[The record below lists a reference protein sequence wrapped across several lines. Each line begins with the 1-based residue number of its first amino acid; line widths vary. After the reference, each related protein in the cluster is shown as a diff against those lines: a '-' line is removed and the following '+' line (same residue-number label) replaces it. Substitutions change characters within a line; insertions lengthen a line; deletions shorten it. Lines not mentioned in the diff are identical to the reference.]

1 MRRDDGQTF
10 GWERVVKAGLGVA
23 GLGVAG
29 LGVVLHATP
38 SAAQTSGA
46 NSTSTAATLPPVTVE
61 APNQV
66 RSRTQSAQRASQS
79 PRGRVATQRN
89 SGPAPA
95 RNAGVR
101 ETGAGRGN
109 ASSESSYVASG
120 STAGTKTNT
129 PLLETPQSISVVT
142 RKELNDR
149 AVQTLTEAV
158 GYQPGV
164 RIDAS
169 GYDPRFDAI
178 SIRGFDITYNGIY
191 LDGLRLVGAGLSV
204 FKTEPY
210 GVDSITLVRGPSSA
224 LYGLGSPGGLIDL
237 QSKLPTSQPF
247 HEVQTVFGDRDRIQG
262 NFDLSGPVDADGQFS
277 YRLTGVMRDANVFVP
292 GGKDNRTYIA
302 PAFTWKPDQSTTLT
316 ILGSYQKSKTP
327 GSMFTYST
335 GTGTATDVFTGSP
348 SYNSLD
354 QEQGRVGYLFE
365 HAFNND
371 ITVRQKFRYV
381 DVDAVTRYVGFLGA
395 PVGNVVS
402 RYTGLVHDTLQSAI
416 MDNQVEAKL
425 STGPVQHT
433 LLVGTDYT
441 ASKFTDRQGFGFG
454 VSDLNVASPVYAPE
468 AIPDP
473 AISSSTQQ
481 RQTQSGV
488 YIQDQAKLDHWI
500 LTMSGRSDWVRT
512 TGEDLFALTRQTQS
526 DQAYSGRAG
535 LTYVFDSG
543 VAPYVA
549 YSTSFFP
556 NLGVDPT
563 GAFFKPTTGK
573 QTEVGVKYQ
582 PPGTRS
588 FITAAVF
595 DLTQSGGLVTTG
607 TGVTVQ
613 RGEIQSRGFELQG
626 LASLGGGFDITSS
639 YTYLDMVTKQAA
651 DSTTIGKF
659 PSGNPPHTAT
669 LWGNYALPLAGPLA
683 GLSVGAGVRYM
694 SWSYGDDANTF
705 KNSSVT
711 LVDAALKYDFSQAA
725 KELKG
730 LTFQVNAKN
739 LFNLHYTTCQVGY
752 CYRGAP
758 LTVIATLG
766 YRW

>member
-1 MRRDDGQTF
+1 MR
-10 GWERVVKAGLGVA
+10 AGLGAA
-23 GLGVAG
+23 GVGM
-29 LGVVLHATP
+29 VLYATP
-38 SAAQTSGA
+38 SVAQSPGTG
-46 NSTSTAATLPPVTVE
+46 STPATLPPVNVD
-61 APNQV
+61 APSQA
-66 RSRTQSAQRASQS
+66 RPRASAQRASTS
-79 PRGRVATQRN
+79 SRGRVAAQRN
-89 SGPAPA
+89 ATPASD
-95 RNAGVR
+95 RNAAAR
-101 ETGAGRGN
+101 DSGASSGN
-109 ASSESSYVASG
+109 ASSETSYVAS
-120 STAGTKTNT
+120 SSAAGTKTST

-142 RKELNDR
+142 RKALNDR

-158 GYQPGV
+158 GYEPGV
-164 RIDAS
+164 RIDAA
-169 GYDPRFDAI
+169 GYDPRFDSI
-178 SIRGFDITYNGIY
+178 SMRGFDITYNGIY
-191 LDGLRLVGAGLSV
+191 LDGLRLVGAGLGV

-210 GVDSITLVRGPSSA
+210 GVDSITVVRGPNSA

-237 QSKLPTSQPF
+237 SSKLPTSQPF

-262 NFDLSGPVDADGQFS
+262 NFDLSGPVDPNGQFS
-277 YRLTGVMRDANVFVP
+277 YRLTGVVRDADVFVP
-292 GGKDNRTYIA
+292 GGKDNRVYVA
-302 PAFTWKPDQSTTLT
+302 PAVTWKPDQATTLT
-316 ILGSYQKSKTP
+316 LLGAYQKSKTP
-327 GSMFTYST
+327 GSMFTYSS
-335 GTGTATDVFTGSP
+335 GTGTTTDIFTGSP

-365 HAFNND
+365 HALNND
-371 ITVRQKFRYV
+371 VTVRQKFRYV
-381 DVDAVTRYVGFLGA
+381 DLDAVTRYVGFLGA
-395 PVGNVVS
+395 PVNDVVS
-402 RYTGLVHDTLQSAI
+402 RYTGYVHDTLQSAI
-416 MDNQVEAKL
+416 MDNQVEAQL
-425 STGPVQHT
+425 STGPVKHT

-441 ASKFTDRQGFGFG
+441 ASKFSDKQGFGFG
-454 VSDLNVASPVYAPE
+454 VSDLNLAAPVYAQE
-468 AIPDP
+468 SIPDP
-473 AISSSTQQ
+473 AISSSTTQ

-488 YIQDQAKLDHWI
+488 YIQDQARLDHWI
-500 LTMSGRSDWVRT
+500 LTLSGRSDWVRT
-512 TGEDLFALTRQTQS
+512 TGEDLIAVTRQTQS

-535 LTYVFDSG
+535 LSYVFDSG

-556 NLGVDPT
+556 NLGVDPS

-582 PPGTRS
+582 LPGSRS

-595 DLTQSGGLVTTG
+595 DLTQDGGLVTTG

-651 DSTTIGKF
+651 DSSTIGKA

-669 LWGNYALPLAGPLA
+669 LWGNYALPLAGPFA
-683 GLSVGAGVRYM
+683 GLSLGGGVRYM

-711 LVDAALKYDFSQAA
+711 LVDAALKYDLGRAA

-730 LTFQVNAKN
+730 FQFQVNAKN

>member
-1 MRRDDGQTF
+1 MKRNDGQTL
-10 GWERVVKAGLGVA
+10 GWEWMVRTGLGAAGLGM
-23 GLGVAG
+23 L
-29 LGVVLHATP
+29 LHAAP
-38 SAAQTSGA
+38 SAAQVSTA
-46 NSTSTAATLPPVTVE
+46 NSGQTAATLPPVTVE
-61 APNQV
+61 APSQP
-66 RSRTQSAQRASQS
+66 RPRAQSSQRTSQS
-79 PRGRVATQRN
+79 QRGRVAAQRN
-89 SGPAPA
+89 AGSGPA
-95 RNAGVR
+95 RNPDPR
-101 ETGAGRGN
+101 EGDAGRGN
-109 ASSESSYVASG
+109 ASSEHSYVANS
-120 STAGTKTNT
+120 SSAGTKTNT

-158 GYQPGV
+158 GYEPGV
-164 RIDAS
+164 RIDAA

-191 LDGLRLVGAGLSV
+191 LDGLRLVGAGLGV

-210 GVDSITLVRGPSSA
+210 GVDSITVVRGPSSA

-247 HEVQTVFGDRDRIQG
+247 HEVQTLFGDRDRVQG
-262 NFDLSGPVDADGQFS
+262 NFDLSGPVDPGGQFS
-277 YRLTGVMRDANVFVP
+277 YRLTGVVRDADVFVP
-292 GGKDNRTYIA
+292 GGKDNRVYVA
-302 PAFTWKPDQSTTLT
+302 PAVTWKPDQSTTLT
-316 ILGSYQKSKTP
+316 VLGAYQKSKTP

-335 GTGTATDVFTGSP
+335 GTGTTTDIFTGSP

-365 HAFNND
+365 HAFNNAV
-371 ITVRQKFRYV
+371 TVRQKFRYV

-395 PVGNVVS
+395 PVGDVVS
-402 RYTGLVHDTLQSAI
+402 RYTGYVHDTLQSAI
-416 MDNQVEAKL
+416 IDNQVEAKL

-441 ASKFTDRQGFGFG
+441 ASTFNDKQGFGFG
-454 VSDLNVASPVYAPE
+454 VSSLNLAAPVYAPE
-468 AIPDP
+468 SIPDP
-473 AISSSTQQ
+473 AISSSTAQ

-488 YIQDQAKLDHWI
+488 YVQDQAKLDHWI
-500 LTMSGRSDWVRT
+500 LTLSGRSDWVRT
-512 TGEDLFALTRQTQS
+512 TGEDLFALTHQTQS

-556 NLGVDPT
+556 NLGVDPS

-573 QTEVGVKYQ
+573 QTEIGVKYQ
-582 PPGTRS
+582 PQGTRS

-595 DLTQSGGLVTTG
+595 DLTQDGGLVTTG

-626 LASLGGGFDITSS
+626 LASLGNGFDITSS
-639 YTYLDMVTKQAA
+639 YTYLDMVTKQAG
-651 DSTTIGKF
+651 DSSLVGKF
-659 PSGNPPHTAT
+659 PSGNPPHTVT
-669 LWGNYALPLAGPLA
+669 LWGNYALPLAGPFA
-683 GLSVGAGVRYM
+683 GLSVGTGVRYM

-711 LVDAALKYDFSQAA
+711 LVDAALKYDFGQAA

-730 LTFQVNAKN
+730 LQFQVNAKN

>member
-1 MRRDDGQTF
+1 MRRGDGQTF
-10 GWERVVKAGLGVA
+10 GWERLMKAGLGA
-23 GLGVAG
+23 AG
-29 LGVVLHATP
+29 LGVVLQVTP
-38 SAAQTSGA
+38 TLAQVSGT
-46 NSTSTAATLPPVTVE
+46 NSGSTAASLPPVTVE

-66 RSRTQSAQRASQS
+66 RPRAVSAQRNSPSQ
-79 PRGRVATQRN
+79 RGRVAAQRN
-89 SGPAPA
+89 AASRQAASQDA
-95 RNAGVR
+95 REAG
-101 ETGAGRGN
+101 GGR
-109 ASSESSYVASG
+109 ATISSENSYVAS
-120 STAGTKTNT
+120 SSSAGTKTNT

-149 AVQTLTEAV
+149 AVQTLTQAV
-158 GYQPGV
+158 GYEPGV

-191 LDGLRLVGAGLSV
+191 LDGLRLVGAGLGV

-210 GVDSITLVRGPSSA
+210 GVDSITVVRGPSSA

-247 HEVQTVFGDRDRIQG
+247 HEVQTLFGDRERVQG
-262 NFDLSGPVDADGQFS
+262 NFDFSGPIDPNGQFS
-277 YRLTGVMRDANVFVP
+277 YRLTGMVRDADVFVP
-292 GGKDNRTYIA
+292 GGKDNRTYVA
-302 PAFTWKPDQSTTLT
+302 PAVTWRPDQSTTLT
-316 ILGSYQKSKTP
+316 LLGAYQKSKTP
-327 GSMFTYST
+327 GSMFTYSSGI
-335 GTGTATDVFTGSP
+335 GTTTDIFTGSP

-354 QEQGRVGYLFE
+354 QEQGRIGYLFE
-365 HAFNND
+365 HAFDNAV
-371 ITVRQKFRYV
+371 TVRQKFRYV
-381 DVDAVTRYVGFLGA
+381 DLDAVTRYVGFLGA

-402 RYTGLVHDTLQSAI
+402 RYTGYVHDTLQSAI

-441 ASKFTDRQGFGFG
+441 SSKFTDKQGFGFG
-454 VSDLNVASPVYAPE
+454 VSDLNLAAPVYAPE
-468 AIPDP
+468 SIPDP
-473 AISSSTQQ
+473 AISSSTAQ

-488 YIQDQAKLDHWI
+488 YIQDQTKLDHWI
-500 LTMSGRSDWVRT
+500 LTLSGRSDWVRT
-512 TGEDLFALTRQTQS
+512 TGEDRFALTRQTQS

-543 VAPYVA
+543 VAPYIA

-556 NLGVDPT
+556 NLGVDPS

-573 QTEVGVKYQ
+573 QTEIGVKYQ

-588 FITAAVF
+588 LITAAVF
-595 DLTQSGGLVTTG
+595 DLTQDGGLVTTG

-626 LASLGGGFDITSS
+626 LASLGNGFDITSS
-639 YTYLDMVTKQAA
+639 YSYLDMVTKQAG
-651 DSTTIGKF
+651 DSALVGKF
-659 PSGNPPHTAT
+659 PSGNPPHTVT
-669 LWGNYALPLAGPLA
+669 LWGNYALPLAGPFA
-683 GLSVGAGVRYM
+683 GLSVGAGARYM

-739 LFNLHYTTCQVGY
+739 LFNVHYTTCQVGY

>member
-10 GWERVVKAGLGVA
+10 SWERVVKAGLGM
-23 GLGVAG
+23 AG

-38 SAAQTSGA
+38 TLAQVSGT
-46 NSTSTAATLPPVTVE
+46 NSGSTAATLPPVTVE
-61 APNQV
+61 APNQA
-66 RSRTQSAQRASQS
+66 RPRAQSAQRNSASQ
-79 PRGRVATQRN
+79 RGRVAAQRN
-89 SGPAPA
+89 AASGQA
-95 RNAGVR
+95 RNPEAREAGIG
-101 ETGAGRGN
+101 EGKL
-109 ASSESSYVASG
+109 ASENSYVANS
-120 STAGTKTNT
+120 SSAGTKTNT

-158 GYQPGV
+158 GYEPGV
-164 RIDAS
+164 RIDAA

-191 LDGLRLVGAGLSV
+191 LDGLRLAGAGLGV

-210 GVDSITLVRGPSSA
+210 GVDSITVVRGPSSA

-237 QSKLPTSQPF
+237 QSKLPTSRPF
-247 HEVQTVFGDRDRIQG
+247 HEVQTLFGDRDRVQG
-262 NFDLSGPVDADGQFS
+262 NFDLSGPVDANGQFS
-277 YRLTGVMRDANVFVP
+277 YRLTGVVRDADVFVP
-292 GGKDNRTYIA
+292 GGKDNRVYVA
-302 PAFTWKPDQSTTLT
+302 PAVTWRPDQSTTFTL
-316 ILGSYQKSKTP
+316 LGAYQKSKTP
-327 GSMFTYST
+327 GSMFTYSSGI
-335 GTGTATDVFTGSP
+335 GTTTDIFTGSP

-365 HAFNND
+365 HAFNNAV
-371 ITVRQKFRYV
+371 TVRQKFRYV
-381 DVDAVTRYVGFLGA
+381 DLDAVTRYVGILGVSA
-395 PVGNVVS
+395 GNIAS
-402 RYTGLVHDTLQSAI
+402 RYTGYVHDTLQSAI

-425 STGPVQHT
+425 ATGPVQHT

-441 ASKFTDRQGFGFG
+441 SSKFSDKQGFGFG
-454 VSDLNVASPVYAPE
+454 VSDLNLAAPVYVPE
-468 AIPDP
+468 SIPDP

-488 YIQDQAKLDHWI
+488 YIQDQARLDHWI
-500 LTMSGRSDWVRT
+500 LTLSGRSDWVST
-512 TGEDLFALTRQTQS
+512 TGENLFALTRQQQS

-556 NLGVDPT
+556 NLGVDPS

-573 QTEVGVKYQ
+573 QTEVGIKYQ
-582 PPGTRS
+582 PQGTRS

-595 DLTQSGGLVTTG
+595 DLTQDGGLVTTG

-639 YTYLDMVTKQAA
+639 YTYLDMVTKQAG
-651 DSTTIGKF
+651 DSSLVGKF

-669 LWGNYALPLAGPLA
+669 LWGNYTLPFAGPFA
-683 GLSVGAGVRYM
+683 GLSIGGGVRYM
-694 SWSYGDDANTF
+694 SWSYGDDLNTF
-705 KNSSVT
+705 RNSSVT
-711 LVDAALKYDFSQAA
+711 LVDAALKYDFGQAA

-730 LTFQVNAKN
+730 LQFQVNAKN

>member
-1 MRRDDGQTF
+1 MR
-10 GWERVVKAGLGVA
+10 AGLGAA
-23 GLGVAG
+23 GVGM
-29 LGVVLHATP
+29 VLYATP
-38 SAAQTSGA
+38 SVAQSPGTG
-46 NSTSTAATLPPVTVE
+46 STPATLPPVNVD
-61 APNQV
+61 APSQA
-66 RSRTQSAQRASQS
+66 RPRASAVQRASTS
-79 PRGRVATQRN
+79 SRGRVAAQRTAT
-89 SGPAPA
+89 PASD
-95 RNAGVR
+95 RNAAAR
-101 ETGAGRGN
+101 DSGAGSGN
-109 ASSESSYVASG
+109 ASGETSYVAS
-120 STAGTKTNT
+120 SSAAGTKTST

-142 RKELNDR
+142 RKALNDR

-158 GYQPGV
+158 GYEPGV
-164 RIDAS
+164 RIDAA
-169 GYDPRFDAI
+169 GYDPRFDSI
-178 SIRGFDITYNGIY
+178 SMRGFDITYNGIY
-191 LDGLRLVGAGLSV
+191 LDGLRLVGAGLGV

-210 GVDSITLVRGPSSA
+210 GVDSITVVRGPNSA

-237 QSKLPTSQPF
+237 SSKLPTSQPF

-262 NFDLSGPVDADGQFS
+262 NFDLSGPVDPNGQFS
-277 YRLTGVMRDANVFVP
+277 YRLTGVVRDADVFVP
-292 GGKDNRTYIA
+292 GGKDNRVYVA
-302 PAFTWKPDQSTTLT
+302 PAVTWKPDQATTLT
-316 ILGSYQKSKTP
+316 LLGAYQKSKTP
-327 GSMFTYST
+327 GSMFTYSS
-335 GTGTATDVFTGSP
+335 GTGTTTDIFTGSP

-365 HAFNND
+365 HALNND
-371 ITVRQKFRYV
+371 VTVRQKFRYV
-381 DVDAVTRYVGFLGA
+381 DLDAVTRYVGFLGA
-395 PVGNVVS
+395 PVNDVVS
-402 RYTGLVHDTLQSAI
+402 RYTGYVHDTLQSAI
-416 MDNQVEAKL
+416 MDNQIEARL
-425 STGPVQHT
+425 STGPVKHT

-441 ASKFTDRQGFGFG
+441 ASKFSDKQGFGFG
-454 VSDLNVASPVYAPE
+454 VSDLNLAAPVYAQE
-468 AIPDP
+468 SIPDP
-473 AISSSTQQ
+473 AISSSTTQ

-488 YIQDQAKLDHWI
+488 YIQDQARLDHWI
-500 LTMSGRSDWVRT
+500 LTLSGRSDWVRT
-512 TGEDLFALTRQTQS
+512 TGEDLIAVTRQTQS

-535 LTYVFDSG
+535 LSYVFDSG

-556 NLGVDPT
+556 NLGVDPS

-582 PPGTRS
+582 LPGSRS

-595 DLTQSGGLVTTG
+595 DLTQDGGLVTTG

-651 DSTTIGKF
+651 DSSTIGKA

-669 LWGNYALPLAGPLA
+669 LWGNYALPLAGPFA
-683 GLSVGAGVRYM
+683 GLSIGGGVRYM

-711 LVDAALKYDFSQAA
+711 LVDAALKYDLGRAA

-730 LTFQVNAKN
+730 FQFQVNAKN

>member
-1 MRRDDGQTF
+1 MRRDDGQTL
-10 GWERVVKAGLGVA
+10 GWERMMRAGFGI
-23 GLGVAG
+23 AG
-29 LGVVLHATP
+29 LGVVLHAAP
-38 SAAQTSGA
+38 SAAQVSGT
-46 NSTSTAATLPPVTVE
+46 NSGSTAGTLPPVTVE
-61 APNQV
+61 APNQT
-66 RSRTQSAQRASQS
+66 RPRAQSSQRASQPS
-79 PRGRVATQRN
+79 RGRVATQRN
-89 SGPAPA
+89 AGAAQGRNSGASEPD
-95 RNAGVR
+95 
-101 ETGAGRGN
+101 AGRARG
-109 ASSESSYVASG
+109 SSENSYVASG
-120 STAGTKTNT
+120 SSAGTKTNT

-178 SIRGFDITYNGIY
+178 SIRGFDITYNGVY
-191 LDGLRLVGAGLSV
+191 LDGLRLVGAGLGV

-210 GVDSITLVRGPSSA
+210 GADNITVVRGPSSA

-247 HEVQTVFGDRDRIQG
+247 HEVQTQFGDRDRIQG
-262 NFDLSGPVDADGQFS
+262 NFDFSGPVDANGQFS
-277 YRLTGVMRDANVFVP
+277 YRLTGLVRDADVFVP

-302 PAFTWKPDQSTTLT
+302 PAVTWKPDQSTTLT

-381 DVDAVTRYVGFLGA
+381 DVDAVTRYVGFLGV

-441 ASKFTDRQGFGFG
+441 ASKFNDRQGFGFG

-488 YIQDQAKLDHWI
+488 YIQDQARLDRWI
-500 LTMSGRSDWVRT
+500 LTLSGRSDWVRT
-512 TGEDLFALTRQTQS
+512 TGEDLFALTRQQQS

-563 GAFFKPTTGK
+563 GAFFKPTTGE
-573 QTEVGVKYQ
+573 QTEVGIKYQ
-582 PPGTRS
+582 PQGTRS

-669 LWGNYALPLAGPLA
+669 LWGNYALPLAGPFA
-683 GLSVGAGVRYM
+683 GLSIGTGVRYM

-711 LVDAALKYDFSQAA
+711 LVDAALKYDFGQAA
-725 KELKG
+725 RDLKG

>member
-23 GLGVAG
+23 GLGV
-29 LGVVLHATP
+29 VLHATP
-38 SAAQTSGA
+38 SLAQVSGT
-46 NSTSTAATLPPVTVE
+46 NSGSTAGTLPPVTVE
-61 APNQV
+61 APKQA
-66 RSRTQSAQRASQS
+66 RPRAQSAQRNSQS
-79 PRGRVATQRN
+79 QRGRVAAQRN
-89 SGPAPA
+89 SEGA
-95 RNAGVR
+95 RTGNPDAR
-101 ETGAGRGN
+101 EVGAGRGILP
-109 ASSESSYVASG
+109 SENSYVANS
-120 STAGTKTNT
+120 SSAGTKTNT

-158 GYQPGV
+158 GYEPGV

-210 GVDSITLVRGPSSA
+210 GVDSITVVRGPSSA

-247 HEVQTVFGDRDRIQG
+247 QEVQTVFGDRDRIQG
-262 NFDLSGPVDADGQFS
+262 NFDLSGPVDANGQFS

-302 PAFTWKPDQSTTLT
+302 PAVTWKPDQSTTLT

-335 GTGTATDVFTGSP
+335 GTGTTTDIYTGSP

-365 HAFNND
+365 HAFNNAV
-371 ITVRQKFRYV
+371 TVRQKFRYV

-441 ASKFTDRQGFGFG
+441 ASKFNDRQGFGFG
-454 VSDLNVASPVYAPE
+454 VSDLNLAAPVYAPE
-468 AIPDP
+468 SIPDP
-473 AISSSTQQ
+473 AISSSTAQ
-481 RQTQSGV
+481 RQTQSGI
-488 YIQDQAKLDHWI
+488 YAQDQARLDHWI
-500 LTMSGRSDWVRT
+500 LTLSGRSDWVRT
-512 TGEDLFALTRQTQS
+512 TGEDLFALTRQQQS

-556 NLGVDPT
+556 NLGVDPSGT
-563 GAFFKPTTGK
+563 FFKPTTGK

-582 PPGTRS
+582 PLGTRS

-595 DLTQSGGLVTTG
+595 DLTQDGGLVTTG

-626 LASLGGGFDITSS
+626 LASLGGGFDITAS

-669 LWGNYALPLAGPLA
+669 LWGNYALPLAGPFA
-683 GLSVGAGVRYM
+683 GLSVGTGVRYM
-694 SWSYGDDANTF
+694 SSNYGDDANTF

>member
-1 MRRDDGQTF
+1 M
-10 GWERVVKAGLGVA
+10 KAGLGVA
-23 GLGVAG
+23 GLGA
-29 LGVVLHATP
+29 VLQSTP
-38 SAAQTSGA
+38 TLAQVSGT
-46 NSTSTAATLPPVTVE
+46 NSGSTAATLPPVTVE
-61 APNQV
+61 APSQV
-66 RSRTQSAQRASQS
+66 RPRAPSTQRNSPSQ
-79 PRGRVATQRN
+79 RGRVAAQRDAA
-89 SGPAPA
+89 SRQAGSRDA
-95 RNAGVR
+95 REAGGSR
-101 ETGAGRGN
+101 ATT
-109 ASSESSYVASG
+109 SSENSYVANS
-120 STAGTKTNT
+120 SSAGTKTNT

-142 RKELNDR
+142 RKELSDR

-158 GYQPGV
+158 GYEPGV

-191 LDGLRLVGAGLSV
+191 LDGLRLVGAGLGV

-210 GVDSITLVRGPSSA
+210 GVDSITVVRGPSSA

-247 HEVQTVFGDRDRIQG
+247 HEVQTLFGDRDRVQG
-262 NFDLSGPVDADGQFS
+262 NFDVSGPIDPNGQFS
-277 YRLTGVMRDANVFVP
+277 YRLTGVVRDADVFVP
-292 GGKDNRTYIA
+292 GGKDNRTYVA
-302 PAFTWKPDQSTTLT
+302 PAVTWRPDQSTTLT
-316 ILGSYQKSKTP
+316 LLGAYQRSKTP
-327 GSMFTYST
+327 GSMFTYSA
-335 GTGTATDVFTGSP
+335 GTGTTTDIFTGSP

-365 HAFNND
+365 HAFNNAV
-371 ITVRQKFRYV
+371 TVRQKFRYV
-381 DVDAVTRYVGFLGA
+381 DLDAVTRYVGFLGV

-402 RYTGLVHDTLQSAI
+402 RYTGYVHDTLQSAI
-416 MDNQVEAKL
+416 MDNQVEARL

-441 ASKFTDRQGFGFG
+441 SSRFTDKQGFGFG
-454 VSDLNVASPVYAPE
+454 VSDLNLAAPVYAPE
-468 AIPDP
+468 SIPDP
-473 AISSSTQQ
+473 AISSSTAQ
-481 RQTQSGV
+481 RQTQSGI

-500 LTMSGRSDWVRT
+500 LTLSGRSDWVRT
-512 TGEDLFALTRQTQS
+512 TNEDLLALTRQAQS

-556 NLGVDPT
+556 NLGVDPS

-573 QTEVGVKYQ
+573 QTEIGVKYQ
-582 PPGTRS
+582 PLGTRS
-588 FITAAVF
+588 FITAALF
-595 DLTQSGGLVTTG
+595 DLTQDGGLVTTG
-607 TGVTVQ
+607 AGVTIQ

-626 LASLGGGFDITSS
+626 LASLGNGFDITSS
-639 YTYLDMVTKQAA
+639 YTYLDMVTKQAG
-651 DSTTIGKF
+651 DSALVGKF
-659 PSGNPPHTAT
+659 PSGNPPHTVT
-669 LWGNYALPLAGPLA
+669 LWGNYALPLAGPFA
-683 GLSVGAGVRYM
+683 GLSVGAGARYM
-694 SWSYGDDANTF
+694 SWSYGDDLNTF
-705 KNSSVT
+705 RNSSVT
-711 LVDAALKYDFSQAA
+711 LVDAALKYDFGQAA

-730 LTFQVNAKN
+730 LQFQVNAKN
-739 LFNLHYTTCQVGY
+739 LFNVHYTTCQVGY

>member
-1 MRRDDGQTF
+1 MTRNDGRTL
-10 GWERVVKAGLGVA
+10 GWERMARTGLGAAGLGI
-23 GLGVAG
+23 
-29 LGVVLHATP
+29 VLHAAP
-38 SAAQTSGA
+38 SVAQTSGT

-61 APNQV
+61 APIQA
-66 RSRTQSAQRASQS
+66 RPRTQPAQRASQS
-79 PRGRVATQRN
+79 SRGRVATQRN
-89 SGPAPA
+89 ARPAPA
-95 RNAGVR
+95 GNPGVR
-101 ETGAGRGN
+101 EAGAGRAN
-109 ASSESSYVASG
+109 ASSESSYVADS
-120 STAGTKTNT
+120 SSAGTKTNT

-149 AVQTLTEAV
+149 AVQSLTEAV
-158 GYQPGV
+158 GYEPGV

-169 GYDPRFDAI
+169 GFDPRFDAI
-178 SIRGFDITYNGIY
+178 AIRGFDITYNGVY

-204 FKTEPY
+204 FKAEPY
-210 GVDSITLVRGPSSA
+210 GVDSITVVRGPSSA

-237 QSKLPTSQPF
+237 SSKLPTSQPF

-262 NFDLSGPVDADGQFS
+262 NFDLSGPVDANGQFS
-277 YRLTGVMRDANVFVP
+277 YRLTGVVRDADVFVP

-302 PAFTWKPDQSTTLT
+302 PAVTWKPDQSTTFT

-335 GTGTATDVFTGSP
+335 GTGTTTDIFTGSP

-371 ITVRQKFRYV
+371 VTVRQKFRYV

-402 RYTGLVHDTLQSAI
+402 RYTGYVHDTLQSAI
-416 MDNQVEAKL
+416 MDNQVEARL

-433 LLVGTDYT
+433 LLIGTDYT
-441 ASKFTDRQGFGFG
+441 SSKFNDKQGFGFG
-454 VSDLNVASPVYAPE
+454 VSDLNLAAPVYAPE
-468 AIPDP
+468 SIPDP
-473 AISSSTQQ
+473 AISSSTAQ

-488 YIQDQAKLDHWI
+488 YVQDQARLDHWI
-500 LTMSGRSDWVRT
+500 LTLSGRSDWVRT

-556 NLGVDPT
+556 NLGVDPS

-582 PPGTRS
+582 PQGTRS

-595 DLTQSGGLVTTG
+595 DLTQDGGLVTTG

-613 RGEIQSRGFELQG
+613 RGEIQSRGFELQA

-651 DSTTIGKF
+651 DDSLIGKF

-669 LWGNYALPLAGPLA
+669 LWANYALPLAGPFA
-683 GLSVGAGVRYM
+683 GLSFGGGARYM

-711 LVDAALKYDFSQAA
+711 LIDAALKYDFGQAA
-725 KELKG
+725 KELRG
-730 LTFQVNAKN
+730 LQFQVNAKN

>member
-1 MRRDDGQTF
+1 MTRNDGQTP
-10 GWERVVKAGLGVA
+10 GWERMVRTGLGAAGLG
-23 GLGVAG
+23 L
-29 LGVVLHATP
+29 VLHATP
-38 SAAQTSGA
+38 SAAQTSGT

-61 APNQV
+61 APNQA
-66 RSRTQSAQRASQS
+66 RPRAQSAQRASQS
-79 PRGRVATQRN
+79 QRGRVASRRSSEGAQ
-89 SGPAPA
+89 
-95 RNAGVR
+95 AGNTR
-101 ETGAGRGN
+101 EAGDSSGN
-109 ASSESSYVASG
+109 ASSERSYVASG
-120 STAGTKTNT
+120 SSAGTKTNT

-178 SIRGFDITYNGIY
+178 SIRGFDITYNGVY

-210 GVDSITLVRGPSSA
+210 GADSITVVRGPSSA

-247 HEVQTVFGDRDRIQG
+247 HEVQTLFGDRERAQG
-262 NFDLSGPVDADGQFS
+262 NFDFSGPIDPNGQFS
-277 YRLTGVMRDANVFVP
+277 YRLTGVVRDADVFVP
-292 GGKDNRTYIA
+292 GGKDNRTYVA
-302 PAFTWKPDQSTTLT
+302 PAVTWKPDQSTTLT
-316 ILGSYQKSKTP
+316 ILGAYQKSKTP
-327 GSMFTYST
+327 GSMFTYSS
-335 GTGTATDVFTGSP
+335 GTGTATDIFTGSP

-365 HAFNND
+365 HAFNNAV
-371 ITVRQKFRYV
+371 TVRQKFRYV

-395 PVGNVVS
+395 PVNNVVS
-402 RYTGLVHDTLQSAI
+402 RYTGYVHDTLQSAI

-441 ASKFTDRQGFGFG
+441 ASKFNDKQGFGFG
-454 VSDLNVASPVYAPE
+454 VSDLNLAAPAYVPE
-468 AIPDP
+468 SIPDP
-473 AISSSTQQ
+473 AISTSTRQ

-488 YIQDQAKLDHWI
+488 YIQDQARLDHWI
-500 LTMSGRSDWVRT
+500 LTLSGRSDWVST
-512 TGEDLFALTRQTQS
+512 TGEDLFAVTRQTQS

-556 NLGVDPT
+556 NLGVDPS
-563 GAFFKPTTGK
+563 GAFFKPTTGE
-573 QTEVGVKYQ
+573 QTEIGIKYQ

-588 FITAAVF
+588 FVTAALF
-595 DLTQSGGLVTTG
+595 DLTQTGGLVTTG
-607 TGVTVQ
+607 TGITVQ

-626 LASLGGGFDITSS
+626 LASLGGGFDVTAS
-639 YTYLDMVTKQAA
+639 YTYLDMVTKQAG
-651 DSTTIGKF
+651 DSALIGKF

-669 LWGNYALPLAGPLA
+669 LWANYAMPLAGPFA
-683 GLSVGAGVRYM
+683 GLSLGAGARYM
-694 SWSYGDDANTF
+694 SSNYGDDLNTF

-711 LVDAALKYDFSQAA
+711 LVDAALKYDFGQAA
-725 KELKG
+725 RELKG
-730 LTFQVNAKN
+730 LSFQVNAKN

>member
-1 MRRDDGQTF
+1 MTRNDGWTL
-10 GWERVVKAGLGVA
+10 GWERMARTGLGAAGLGI
-23 GLGVAG
+23 
-29 LGVVLHATP
+29 VLHATP
-38 SAAQTSGA
+38 SVAQTSGT

-61 APNQV
+61 APIQA
-66 RSRTQSAQRASQS
+66 RPRTQPAQRASQS
-79 PRGRVATQRN
+79 SRGRVATQRN
-89 SGPAPA
+89 AGPAPA
-95 RNAGVR
+95 GNSGVR
-101 ETGAGRGN
+101 EAGAGRAN
-109 ASSESSYVASG
+109 ASSESSYVADS
-120 STAGTKTNT
+120 SSAGTKTNT

-158 GYQPGV
+158 GYEPGV

-178 SIRGFDITYNGIY
+178 AIRGFDITYNGVY

-210 GVDSITLVRGPSSA
+210 GVDSITVVRGPSSA

-237 QSKLPTSQPF
+237 SSKLPTSQPF
-247 HEVQTVFGDRDRIQG
+247 HEAQTVFGDRDRVQG
-262 NFDLSGPVDADGQFS
+262 NFDLSGPVDANGQFL
-277 YRLTGVMRDANVFVP
+277 YRLTGVVRDADVFVP

-302 PAFTWKPDQSTTLT
+302 PAVTWKPDQSTTLT

-335 GTGTATDVFTGSP
+335 GTGTATDIFTGSP
-348 SYNSLD
+348 SYNSLN

-365 HAFNND
+365 HALNNAV
-371 ITVRQKFRYV
+371 TVRQKFRYV

-402 RYTGLVHDTLQSAI
+402 RYTGYVHDTLQSAI
-416 MDNQVEAKL
+416 MDNQVEARL

-441 ASKFTDRQGFGFG
+441 ASKFNDKQGFGFG
-454 VSDLNVASPVYAPE
+454 VSDLNLAAPVYAPE
-468 AIPDP
+468 SIPDP
-473 AISSSTQQ
+473 AISSSTAQ

-488 YIQDQAKLDHWI
+488 YVQDQARLDHWI
-500 LTMSGRSDWVRT
+500 LTLSGRSDWVST

-556 NLGVDPT
+556 NLGVDPS

-582 PPGTRS
+582 PQGTRS

-595 DLTQSGGLVTTG
+595 DLTQDGGLVTTG

-613 RGEIQSRGFELQG
+613 RGEIQSRGFELQA

-651 DSTTIGKF
+651 DDSLIGKF

-669 LWGNYALPLAGPLA
+669 LWANYALPLAGPFA
-683 GLSVGAGVRYM
+683 GLSVGGGARYM

-711 LVDAALKYDFSQAA
+711 LIDAALKYDFGQAM

-730 LTFQVNAKN
+730 LQFQVNAKN

>member
-1 MRRDDGQTF
+1 MRRGDGQTF
-10 GWERVVKAGLGVA
+10 GWERLMKAGLGA
-23 GLGVAG
+23 AG
-29 LGVVLHATP
+29 LGVVLQVTP
-38 SAAQTSGA
+38 TLAQVSGT
-46 NSTSTAATLPPVTVE
+46 NSGSTAASLPPVTVE

-66 RSRTQSAQRASQS
+66 RPRAVSAQRNSPSQ
-79 PRGRVATQRN
+79 RGRVAAQRN
-89 SGPAPA
+89 AASRQAASQDA
-95 RNAGVR
+95 REAG
-101 ETGAGRGN
+101 GGR
-109 ASSESSYVASG
+109 ATISSENSYVAS
-120 STAGTKTNT
+120 SSSAGTKTNT

-149 AVQTLTEAV
+149 AVQTLTQAV
-158 GYQPGV
+158 GYEPGV

-191 LDGLRLVGAGLSV
+191 LDGLRLVGAGLGV

-210 GVDSITLVRGPSSA
+210 GVDSITVVRGPSSA

-247 HEVQTVFGDRDRIQG
+247 HEVQTLFGDRERVQG
-262 NFDLSGPVDADGQFS
+262 NFDFSGPIDPNGQFS
-277 YRLTGVMRDANVFVP
+277 YRLTGMVRDADVFVP
-292 GGKDNRTYIA
+292 GGKDNRTYVA
-302 PAFTWKPDQSTTLT
+302 PAVTWRPDQSTTLT
-316 ILGSYQKSKTP
+316 LLGAYQKSKTP
-327 GSMFTYST
+327 GSMFTYSSGI
-335 GTGTATDVFTGSP
+335 GTTTDIFTGSP

-354 QEQGRVGYLFE
+354 QEQGRIGYLFE
-365 HAFNND
+365 HAFDNAV
-371 ITVRQKFRYV
+371 TVRQKFRYV
-381 DVDAVTRYVGFLGA
+381 DLDAVTRYVGFLGA

-402 RYTGLVHDTLQSAI
+402 RYTGYVHDTLQSAI

-441 ASKFTDRQGFGFG
+441 SSKFTDKQGFGFG
-454 VSDLNVASPVYAPE
+454 VSDLNLAAPVYAPE
-468 AIPDP
+468 SIPDP
-473 AISSSTQQ
+473 AISSSTAQ

-488 YIQDQAKLDHWI
+488 YIQDQTKLDHWI
-500 LTMSGRSDWVRT
+500 LTLSGRSDWVRT
-512 TGEDLFALTRQTQS
+512 TGEDRFALTRQTQS

-543 VAPYVA
+543 VAPYIA

-556 NLGVDPT
+556 NLGVDPS

-573 QTEVGVKYQ
+573 QTEIGVKYQ

-588 FITAAVF
+588 LITAAVF
-595 DLTQSGGLVTTG
+595 DLTQDGGLVTTG

-626 LASLGGGFDITSS
+626 LASLGNGFDITSS
-639 YTYLDMVTKQAA
+639 YTYLDMVTKQAG
-651 DSTTIGKF
+651 DSALVGKF
-659 PSGNPPHTAT
+659 PSGNPPHTVT
-669 LWGNYALPLAGPLA
+669 LWGNYALPLAGPFA
-683 GLSVGAGVRYM
+683 GLSVGAGARYM

-739 LFNLHYTTCQVGY
+739 LFNVHYTTCQVGY

>member
-1 MRRDDGQTF
+1 MKCNDGQAL
-10 GWERVVKAGLGVA
+10 GWEQIMLAS
-23 GLGVAG
+23 LGVAG

-38 SAAQTSGA
+38 STAQTSGTNA
-46 NSTSTAATLPPVTVE
+46 TSTAGTLPPVTVE
-61 APNQV
+61 APSQV
-66 RSRTQSAQRASQS
+66 RPRAQSAQRASQS
-79 PRGRVATQRN
+79 QRGRVAARRN
-89 SGPAPA
+89 SEGAQA
-95 RNAGVR
+95 RNPDAREAGDS
-101 ETGAGRGN
+101 RGN
-109 ASSESSYVASG
+109 ASSERSYVAS
-120 STAGTKTNT
+120 SSSAGTKTNT

-178 SIRGFDITYNGIY
+178 AIRGFDITYNGIY
-191 LDGLRLVGAGLSV
+191 LDGLRLIGAGLSV

-210 GVDSITLVRGPSSA
+210 GVDSITVVRGPSSA

-247 HEVQTVFGDRDRIQG
+247 HEVQTVFGDRDRVQG
-262 NFDLSGPVDADGQFS
+262 NFDLSGPVDANGQFS
-277 YRLTGVMRDANVFVP
+277 YRLTGAVRDADVFVP
-292 GGKDNRTYIA
+292 GGKDNRIYVA
-302 PAFTWKPDQSTTLT
+302 PAVTWKPDQSTTFT
-316 ILGSYQKSKTP
+316 VLGAYQKSKTP
-327 GSMFTYST
+327 GSMFTYSA
-335 GTGTATDVFTGSP
+335 GTGTATDIFTGSP

-354 QEQGRVGYLFE
+354 QEQGRVGYMFE
-365 HAFNND
+365 HAFNNAV
-371 ITVRQKFRYV
+371 TVRQKFRYV

-395 PVGNVVS
+395 PVGDVVS
-402 RYTGLVHDTLQSAI
+402 RYTGYVHDTLQSAI
-416 MDNQVEAKL
+416 MDNQVEARL

-433 LLVGTDYT
+433 LLIGTDYT
-441 ASKFTDRQGFGFG
+441 SSKFNDKQGFGFG
-454 VSDLNVASPVYAPE
+454 VSSLNLAAPVYAPE
-468 AIPDP
+468 SIPDP
-473 AISSSTQQ
+473 AISSSTEQ

-488 YIQDQAKLDHWI
+488 YVQDQARLDHWI
-500 LTMSGRSDWVRT
+500 LTLSGRSDWVRT
-512 TGEDLFALTRQTQS
+512 TGEDLFALTRQQQS

-549 YSTSFFP
+549 HSTSFFP

-573 QTEVGVKYQ
+573 QTEVGIKYQ
-582 PPGTRS
+582 PQGTRS

-595 DLTQSGGLVTTG
+595 DLTQDGGLVTTG

-613 RGEIQSRGFELQG
+613 RGEIQSRGLELQG
-626 LASLGGGFDITSS
+626 LASLGGGFDISSS
-639 YTYLDMVTKQAA
+639 YTYLDMVTKQAG
-651 DSTTIGKF
+651 DSSQIGKF

-669 LWGNYALPLAGPLA
+669 LWGNYALPLAGPFA
-683 GLSVGAGVRYM
+683 GLSVGAGARYM

-711 LVDAALKYDFSQAA
+711 LIDAALKYDFGQAA
-725 KELKG
+725 TELKG
-730 LTFQVNAKN
+730 LQFQVNAKN

>member
-1 MRRDDGQTF
+1 MMRRDEGRTF
-10 GWERVVKAGLGVA
+10 GWERVVKAGLGAA
-23 GLGVAG
+23 GLGMA
-29 LGVVLHATP
+29 LHATP
-38 SAAQTSGA
+38 SAAQVAGTGSG
-46 NSTSTAATLPPVTVE
+46 TTAGTLPPVTVE
-61 APNQV
+61 APKQA
-66 RSRTQSAQRASQS
+66 RRAQSAQRTSQS
-79 PRGRVATQRN
+79 QRGRVTAQRN
-89 SGPAPA
+89 LEGGQGRNSDA
-95 RNAGVR
+95 REA
-101 ETGAGRGN
+101 GAGRGN
-109 ASSESSYVASG
+109 VSSENSYVANS
-120 STAGTKTNT
+120 SSAGTKTST

-149 AVQTLTEAV
+149 AVQSLTEAV
-158 GYQPGV
+158 GYEPGV
-164 RIDAS
+164 RVDAS
-169 GYDPRFDAI
+169 GYDPRFDAF
-178 SIRGFDITYNGIY
+178 SIRGFDVTYNGVY
-191 LDGLRLVGAGLSV
+191 LDGLRLVGAGLGV

-210 GVDSITLVRGPSSA
+210 GVDSITVVRGPSSA
-224 LYGLGSPGGLIDL
+224 LYGLGSPGGLVDL

-247 HEVQTVFGDRDRIQG
+247 HEVQTVFGDRERIQG
-262 NFDLSGPVDADGQFS
+262 NFDFSGPVDPNGQFS
-277 YRLTGVMRDANVFVP
+277 YRLTGVVRDADVFVP

-302 PAFTWKPDQSTTLT
+302 PAVTWKPDQSTTLT
-316 ILGSYQKSKTP
+316 VLGAYQKSKTP

-335 GTGTATDVFTGSP
+335 GTGTTTDIFTGSP

-365 HAFNND
+365 HAFNNAV
-371 ITVRQKFRYV
+371 TVRQKFRYV
-381 DVDAVTRYVGFLGA
+381 DLDAVTRYVGFLGA

-402 RYTGLVHDTLQSAI
+402 RYTGYVHDTLQSAI

-441 ASKFTDRQGFGFG
+441 SSKFTDKQGFGFG
-454 VSDLNVASPVYAPE
+454 VSDLNLAAPVYAPE

-473 AISSSTQQ
+473 AISSSIQQ

-488 YIQDQAKLDHWI
+488 YIQDQARLDRWI
-500 LTMSGRSDWVRT
+500 LTLSGRSDWVRSA
-512 TGEDLFALTRQTQS
+512 GEDLFALTRQTQS

-573 QTEVGVKYQ
+573 QTEIGVKYQ

-588 FITAAVF
+588 FVTAAVF
-595 DLTQSGGLVTTG
+595 DLTQDGGLVTTG

-626 LASLGGGFDITSS
+626 LASLGGGFDINAS

-669 LWGNYALPLAGPLA
+669 LWGNYALPLAGPFA
-683 GLSVGAGVRYM
+683 GLSIGTGVRHM

-705 KNSSVT
+705 RNSSVT

-730 LTFQVNAKN
+730 MTFQVNAKN

>member
-1 MRRDDGQTF
+1 MRRGDGQTF
-10 GWERVVKAGLGVA
+10 GWERLMKAGLGA
-23 GLGVAG
+23 AG
-29 LGVVLHATP
+29 LGVVLQVTP
-38 SAAQTSGA
+38 TLAQVSGT
-46 NSTSTAATLPPVTVE
+46 NSGSTAASLPPVTVE

-66 RSRTQSAQRASQS
+66 RPRAVSAQRNSPSQ
-79 PRGRVATQRN
+79 RGRVAAQRN
-89 SGPAPA
+89 AASRQAASQDA
-95 RNAGVR
+95 REAG
-101 ETGAGRGN
+101 GGR
-109 ASSESSYVASG
+109 ATISSENSYVAS
-120 STAGTKTNT
+120 SSSAGTKTNT

-149 AVQTLTEAV
+149 AVQTLTQAV
-158 GYQPGV
+158 GYEPGV

-191 LDGLRLVGAGLSV
+191 LDGLRLVGAGLGV

-210 GVDSITLVRGPSSA
+210 GVDSITVVRGPSSA

-247 HEVQTVFGDRDRIQG
+247 HEVQTLFGDRERVQG
-262 NFDLSGPVDADGQFS
+262 NFDFSGPIDPNGQFS
-277 YRLTGVMRDANVFVP
+277 YRLTGMVRDADVFVP
-292 GGKDNRTYIA
+292 GGKDNRTYVA
-302 PAFTWKPDQSTTLT
+302 PAVTWRPDQSTTLT
-316 ILGSYQKSKTP
+316 LLGAYQKSKTP
-327 GSMFTYST
+327 GSMFTYSSGI
-335 GTGTATDVFTGSP
+335 GTTTDIFTGSP

-354 QEQGRVGYLFE
+354 QEQGRIGYLFE
-365 HAFNND
+365 HAFDNAV
-371 ITVRQKFRYV
+371 TVRQKFRYV
-381 DVDAVTRYVGFLGA
+381 DLDAVTRYVGFLGA

-402 RYTGLVHDTLQSAI
+402 RYTGYVHDTLQSAI

-441 ASKFTDRQGFGFG
+441 SSKFTDKQGFGFG
-454 VSDLNVASPVYAPE
+454 VSDLNLAAPVYAPE
-468 AIPDP
+468 SIPDP
-473 AISSSTQQ
+473 AISSSTAQ

-488 YIQDQAKLDHWI
+488 YIQDQTKLDHWI
-500 LTMSGRSDWVRT
+500 LTLSGRSDWVRT
-512 TGEDLFALTRQTQS
+512 TGEDRFALTRQTQS

-535 LTYVFDSG
+535 LTYLFDSG
-543 VAPYVA
+543 VAPYIA

-556 NLGVDPT
+556 NLGVDPS

-573 QTEVGVKYQ
+573 QTEIGVKYQ

-588 FITAAVF
+588 LITAAVF
-595 DLTQSGGLVTTG
+595 DLTQDGGLVTTG

-626 LASLGGGFDITSS
+626 LASLGNGFDITSS
-639 YTYLDMVTKQAA
+639 YTYLDMVTKQAG
-651 DSTTIGKF
+651 DSALVGKF
-659 PSGNPPHTAT
+659 PSGNPPHTVT
-669 LWGNYALPLAGPLA
+669 LWGNYALPLAGPFA
-683 GLSVGAGVRYM
+683 GLSVGAGARYM

-739 LFNLHYTTCQVGY
+739 LFNVHYTTCQVGY

>member
-1 MRRDDGQTF
+1 MVRTGLRA
-10 GWERVVKAGLGVA
+10 AGLGM
-23 GLGVAG
+23 
-29 LGVVLHATP
+29 VLHATP
-38 SAAQTSGA
+38 SAAQTSGT
-46 NSTSTAATLPPVTVE
+46 NSTPAATLPPVTVE
-61 APNQV
+61 APNQA
-66 RSRTQSAQRASQS
+66 RPRAQSAPRASQS
-79 PRGRVATQRN
+79 PRGRVAAQRN
-89 SGPAPA
+89 SGAAPA
-95 RNAGVR
+95 RNAAD
-101 ETGAGRGN
+101 TGAGRAN
-109 ASSESSYVASG
+109 ASSETSYVAS
-120 STAGTKTNT
+120 SSAAGTKTNT

-210 GVDSITLVRGPSSA
+210 GVDSITVVRGPSSA

-247 HEVQTVFGDRDRIQG
+247 HEVQTLFGDRERIQG
-262 NFDLSGPVDADGQFS
+262 NFDLSGPVDANGQFS
-277 YRLTGVMRDANVFVP
+277 YRLTGVARDADVFVP

-302 PAFTWKPDQSTTLT
+302 PAVTWKPDQSTTLT
-316 ILGSYQKSKTP
+316 ILGAYQKSKTP
-327 GSMFTYST
+327 GSMFTYSSGI
-335 GTGTATDVFTGSP
+335 GTTTDIFTGSP

-371 ITVRQKFRYV
+371 VTVRQKFRYV

-402 RYTGLVHDTLQSAI
+402 RYTGYVHDTLQSAI
-416 MDNQVEAKL
+416 MDNQVEARL

-433 LLVGTDYT
+433 LLVGNDYT
-441 ASKFTDRQGFGFG
+441 ASKFNDKQGFGFG
-454 VSDLNVASPVYAPE
+454 VSDLNLAAPVYAPE
-468 AIPDP
+468 SIPDP
-473 AISSSTQQ
+473 AISSSTAQ

-488 YIQDQAKLDHWI
+488 YIQDQARLDHWI
-500 LTMSGRSDWVRT
+500 LTLSGRSDWVRT
-512 TGEDLFALTRQTQS
+512 TGEDLFALTRQAQS

-556 NLGVDPT
+556 NLGVDPS

-582 PPGTRS
+582 PQGTRS

-595 DLTQSGGLVTTG
+595 DLTQDGGLVTTG

-651 DSTTIGKF
+651 DSSTIGKF

-669 LWGNYALPLAGPLA
+669 LWGNYALPLAGPFA
-683 GLSVGAGVRYM
+683 GLSVGSGVRHM

-711 LVDAALKYDFSQAA
+711 LVDAALKYDFGQAT

-730 LTFQVNAKN
+730 LQFQVNAKN

>member
-1 MRRDDGQTF
+1 M
-10 GWERVVKAGLGVA
+10 KAGLGA
-23 GLGVAG
+23 AG
-29 LGVVLHATP
+29 LGVVLQVTP
-38 SAAQTSGA
+38 TLAQVSGT
-46 NSTSTAATLPPVTVE
+46 NSGSTAASLPPVTVE

-66 RSRTQSAQRASQS
+66 RPRAVSAQRNSPSQ
-79 PRGRVATQRN
+79 RGRVAAQRN
-89 SGPAPA
+89 AASRQAASQDA
-95 RNAGVR
+95 REAG
-101 ETGAGRGN
+101 GGR
-109 ASSESSYVASG
+109 ATISSENSYVAS
-120 STAGTKTNT
+120 SSSAGTKTNT

-149 AVQTLTEAV
+149 AVQTLTQAV
-158 GYQPGV
+158 GYEPGV

-191 LDGLRLVGAGLSV
+191 LDGLRLVGAGLGV

-210 GVDSITLVRGPSSA
+210 GVDSITVVRGPSSA

-247 HEVQTVFGDRDRIQG
+247 HEVQTLFGDRERVQG
-262 NFDLSGPVDADGQFS
+262 NFDFSGPIDPNGQFS
-277 YRLTGVMRDANVFVP
+277 YRLTGMVRDADVFVP
-292 GGKDNRTYIA
+292 GGKDNRTYVA
-302 PAFTWKPDQSTTLT
+302 PAVTWRPDQSTTLT
-316 ILGSYQKSKTP
+316 LLGAYQKSKTP
-327 GSMFTYST
+327 GSMFTYSSGI
-335 GTGTATDVFTGSP
+335 GTTTDIFTGSP

-354 QEQGRVGYLFE
+354 QEQGRIGYLFE
-365 HAFNND
+365 HAFDNAV
-371 ITVRQKFRYV
+371 TVRQKFRYV
-381 DVDAVTRYVGFLGA
+381 DLDAVTRYVGFLGA

-402 RYTGLVHDTLQSAI
+402 RYTGYVHDTLQSAI

-441 ASKFTDRQGFGFG
+441 SSKFTDKQGFGFG
-454 VSDLNVASPVYAPE
+454 VSDLNLAAPVYAPE
-468 AIPDP
+468 SIPDP
-473 AISSSTQQ
+473 AISSSTAQ

-488 YIQDQAKLDHWI
+488 YIQDQTKLDHWI
-500 LTMSGRSDWVRT
+500 LTLSGRSDWVRT
-512 TGEDLFALTRQTQS
+512 TGEDRFALTRQTQS

-543 VAPYVA
+543 VAPYIA

-556 NLGVDPT
+556 NLGVDPS

-573 QTEVGVKYQ
+573 QTEIGVKYQ

-588 FITAAVF
+588 LITAAVF
-595 DLTQSGGLVTTG
+595 DLTQDGGLVTTG

-626 LASLGGGFDITSS
+626 LASFGNGFDITSS
-639 YTYLDMVTKQAA
+639 YSYLDMVTKQAG
-651 DSTTIGKF
+651 DSALVGKF
-659 PSGNPPHTAT
+659 PSGNPPHTVT
-669 LWGNYALPLAGPLA
+669 LWGNYALPLAGPFA
-683 GLSVGAGVRYM
+683 GLSVGAGARYM

-739 LFNLHYTTCQVGY
+739 LFNVHYTTCQVGY

>member
-1 MRRDDGQTF
+1 MEDAGVHVHLFHGHRHDDGHLYRQPVLQF
-10 GWERVVKAGLGVA
+10 ARPGAGPRRLSVRARV
-23 GLGVAG
+23 
-29 LGVVLHATP
+29 
-38 SAAQTSGA
+38 Q
-46 NSTSTAATLPPVTVE
+46 
-61 APNQV
+61 
-66 RSRTQSAQRASQS
+66 QR
-79 PRGRVATQRN
+79 RGR
-89 SGPAPA
+89 S
-95 RNAGVR
+95 
-101 ETGAGRGN
+101 
-109 ASSESSYVASG
+109 
-120 STAGTKTNT
+120 
-129 PLLETPQSISVVT
+129 
-142 RKELNDR
+142 
-149 AVQTLTEAV
+149 
-158 GYQPGV
+158 
-164 RIDAS
+164 
-169 GYDPRFDAI
+169 
-178 SIRGFDITYNGIY
+178 
-191 LDGLRLVGAGLSV
+191 
-204 FKTEPY
+204 
-210 GVDSITLVRGPSSA
+210 
-224 LYGLGSPGGLIDL
+224 
-237 QSKLPTSQPF
+237 
-247 HEVQTVFGDRDRIQG
+247 H
-262 NFDLSGPVDADGQFS
+262 
-277 YRLTGVMRDANVFVP
+277 
-292 GGKDNRTYIA
+292 
-302 PAFTWKPDQSTTLT
+302 
-316 ILGSYQKSKTP
+316 
-327 GSMFTYST
+327 
-335 GTGTATDVFTGSP
+335 
-348 SYNSLD
+348 SLD

-365 HAFNND
+365 HAFNNAVA
-371 ITVRQKFRYV
+371 VRQKFRYV

-402 RYTGLVHDTLQSAI
+402 RYTGYVHDTLQSAI

-441 ASKFTDRQGFGFG
+441 ASKFNDKQGFGFG
-454 VSDLNVASPVYAPE
+454 VSPLNLAAPVYAPE
-468 AIPDP
+468 SIPDP

-481 RQTQSGV
+481 RQIQSGV

-500 LTMSGRSDWVRT
+500 LTLSGRSDWVRT
-512 TGEDLFALTRQTQS
+512 TGEDQFALTRQQQS
-526 DQAYSGRAG
+526 EQAYSGRAG

-573 QTEVGVKYQ
+573 QTEIGVKYQ
-582 PPGTRS
+582 PQGTRS

-613 RGEIQSRGFELQG
+613 RGEIQSRGFELQA

-639 YTYLDMVTKQAA
+639 YTYLDMVTKQAG
-651 DSTTIGKF
+651 DSAQIGKF

-669 LWGNYALPLAGPLA
+669 LWGNYALPLAGPFA
-683 GLSVGAGVRYM
+683 GLSIGGGVRYM
-694 SWSYGDDANTF
+694 SWSYGDDLNTF

-711 LVDAALKYDFSQAA
+711 LVDAALKFDFGQAA

-730 LTFQVNAKN
+730 LQFQVNAKN

>member
-1 MRRDDGQTF
+1 M
-10 GWERVVKAGLGVA
+10 KAGLG
-23 GLGVAG
+23 LAG
-29 LGVVLHATP
+29 LGVVLQSTP
-38 SAAQTSGA
+38 TLAQVTGTNSG
-46 NSTSTAATLPPVTVE
+46 STAATLPPVTVE

-66 RSRTQSAQRASQS
+66 RPRAPSAQRNSSSQ
-79 PRGRVATQRN
+79 RGRVAAQRDAA
-89 SGPAPA
+89 SRQAGSRDA
-95 RNAGVR
+95 REAGGSR
-101 ETGAGRGN
+101 ATT
-109 ASSESSYVASG
+109 SSENSYVANS
-120 STAGTKTNT
+120 SSAGTKTNT

-158 GYQPGV
+158 GYEPGV

-191 LDGLRLVGAGLSV
+191 LDGLRLVGAGLGV

-210 GVDSITLVRGPSSA
+210 GVDSITVVRGPSSA

-247 HEVQTVFGDRDRIQG
+247 GEVQTLFGDRDRVQG
-262 NFDLSGPVDADGQFS
+262 NFDVSGPVDPNGQFS
-277 YRLTGVMRDANVFVP
+277 YRLTGVVRDADVFVP
-292 GGKDNRTYIA
+292 GGKDNRTYVA
-302 PAFTWKPDQSTTLT
+302 PAVTWRPDQSTTLT
-316 ILGSYQKSKTP
+316 LLGAYQKSKTP
-327 GSMFTYST
+327 GSMFTYSAGP
-335 GTGTATDVFTGSP
+335 GTTTDIFTGSP

-365 HAFNND
+365 HAFNNAV
-371 ITVRQKFRYV
+371 TVRQKFRYV
-381 DVDAVTRYVGFLGA
+381 DLDAVTRYVGFLGV

-402 RYTGLVHDTLQSAI
+402 RYTGYVHDTLQSAI

-441 ASKFTDRQGFGFG
+441 SSKFTDKQGFGFG
-454 VSDLNVASPVYAPE
+454 VSDLNLAAPVYAPE
-468 AIPDP
+468 SIPDP
-473 AISSSTQQ
+473 AISSSTAQ
-481 RQTQSGV
+481 RQTQSGL

-500 LTMSGRSDWVRT
+500 LTLSGRSDWVST
-512 TGEDLFALTRQTQS
+512 TGENLFASTRQQQS

-535 LTYVFDSG
+535 LTYLFDSG

-556 NLGVDPT
+556 NLGVDPS

-573 QTEVGVKYQ
+573 QTEIGVKYQ
-582 PPGTRS
+582 PLGTRS
-588 FITAAVF
+588 FITAALF
-595 DLTQSGGLVTTG
+595 DLTQDGGLVTTG

-626 LASLGGGFDITSS
+626 LASLGNGFDITSS
-639 YTYLDMVTKQAA
+639 YTYLDMVTRQAG
-651 DSTTIGKF
+651 DSTLVGKF
-659 PSGNPPHTAT
+659 PSGNPPHTVT
-669 LWGNYALPLAGPLA
+669 LWGNYALPLAGPFA
-683 GLSVGAGVRYM
+683 GLSVGAGARYM
-694 SWSYGDDANTF
+694 SWSYGDDLNTF
-705 KNSSVT
+705 RNSSVT
-711 LVDAALKYDFSQAA
+711 LVDAALKYDFGQAA
-725 KELKG
+725 TELRG
-730 LTFQVNAKN
+730 LQFQVNAKN
-739 LFNLHYTTCQVGY
+739 LFNVHYTTCQVGY

>member
-1 MRRDDGQTF
+1 MRRNDRHAF
-10 GWERVVKAGLGVA
+10 GWERMVKA

-29 LGVVLHATP
+29 LGVVLHSTP
-38 SAAQTSGA
+38 SAAQVSEAKPASIAG
-46 NSTSTAATLPPVTVE
+46 TLPPVTVD
-61 APNQV
+61 APNQA
-66 RSRTQSAQRASQS
+66 RPRTQPAQRASQS
-79 PRGRVATQRN
+79 PRGRATTQRN
-89 SGPAPA
+89 PGPVQA
-95 RNAGVR
+95 RNPNVNDA
-101 ETGAGRGN
+101 GAGRGKL
-109 ASSESSYVASG
+109 SSESSYVAS
-120 STAGTKTNT
+120 SSAAGTKTNT

-158 GYQPGV
+158 GYEPGV
-164 RIDAS
+164 RIDAA

-178 SIRGFDITYNGIY
+178 SIRGFDITYNGVY
-191 LDGLRLVGAGLSV
+191 LDGLRLVGAGLGV

-210 GVDSITLVRGPSSA
+210 GVDSITVVRGPSSA

-237 QSKLPTSQPF
+237 SSKLPTSQPF
-247 HEVQTVFGDRDRIQG
+247 HEVQTLFGDRDRIQG
-262 NFDLSGPVDADGQFS
+262 NFDLSGPVEASGQFL
-277 YRLTGVMRDANVFVP
+277 YRLTGVVRDADVFVP
-292 GGKDNRTYIA
+292 GGKDNRVYVA
-302 PAFTWKPDQSTTLT
+302 PAVTWKPDQSTTFT
-316 ILGSYQKSKTP
+316 VLGAYQKSKTP
-327 GSMFTYST
+327 GSMFTYSS
-335 GTGTATDVFTGSP
+335 GTGTTTDVFTGSP

-354 QEQGRVGYLFE
+354 QEQGRVGYMFE
-365 HAFNND
+365 HAFNNAV
-371 ITVRQKFRYV
+371 TVRQKFRYV
-381 DVDAVTRYVGFLGA
+381 DLDATTRYVGFLGA

-402 RYTGLVHDTLQSAI
+402 RYAGYVHDELQSAVV
-416 MDNQVEAKL
+416 DNQVEAKL
-425 STGPVQHT
+425 ATGPVQHT
-433 LLVGTDYT
+433 LLIGADYT
-441 ASKFTDRQGFGFG
+441 WSRFSDKQGFGFG
-454 VSDLNVASPVYAPE
+454 VSDLNLAAPVYAPE
-468 AIPDP
+468 SIPDP
-473 AISSSTQQ
+473 AISTSTAQ

-488 YIQDQAKLDHWI
+488 YVQDQAKLDHWI
-500 LTMSGRSDWVRT
+500 LTLSGRSDWVRT
-512 TGEDLFALTRQTQS
+512 TGEDLIAVTRQQQS

-556 NLGVDPT
+556 NLGVDPA
-563 GAFFKPTTGK
+563 GAFFKPTTGR
-573 QTEVGVKYQ
+573 QTEIGVKYQ
-582 PPGTRS
+582 PQGTRS

-595 DLTQSGGLVTTG
+595 DLTQDGGLVTTG

-651 DSTTIGKF
+651 DSSLIGKF
-659 PSGNPPHTAT
+659 PSGNPPHTVT
-669 LWGNYALPLAGPLA
+669 LWGNYAMPLAGPFA
-683 GLSVGAGVRYM
+683 GLSVGAGARYM
-694 SWSYGDDANTF
+694 SWSYGDDLNTF
-705 KNSSVT
+705 KNSAVT
-711 LVDAALKYDFSQAA
+711 LIDAALKYDLGQAA

-758 LTVIATLG
+758 LTVIAALG

>member
-1 MRRDDGQTF
+1 MTRNDGRML
-10 GWERVVKAGLGVA
+10 GWERMARTGLGAAGLGI
-23 GLGVAG
+23 
-29 LGVVLHATP
+29 VLHATP
-38 SAAQTSGA
+38 SVAQTSGTNA
-46 NSTSTAATLPPVTVE
+46 TSTAATLPPVTVE
-61 APNQV
+61 APIQA
-66 RSRTQSAQRASQS
+66 RPRTQPAQRASQS
-79 PRGRVATQRN
+79 SRGRIATQRN
-89 SGPAPA
+89 AGPAPA
-95 RNAGVR
+95 RNSGAR
-101 ETGAGRGN
+101 EAGAGRAN
-109 ASSESSYVASG
+109 ASSESSYVADS
-120 STAGTKTNT
+120 SSAGTKTNT

-158 GYQPGV
+158 GYEPGV

-178 SIRGFDITYNGIY
+178 AIRGFDITYNGVY

-210 GVDSITLVRGPSSA
+210 GVDSITVVRGPSSA

-237 QSKLPTSQPF
+237 SSKLPTSQPF
-247 HEVQTVFGDRDRIQG
+247 HEVQTVFGDRDRVQG
-262 NFDLSGPVDADGQFS
+262 NFDLSGPVDANGQFS

-302 PAFTWKPDQSTTLT
+302 PAVTWKPDQSTTLT

-335 GTGTATDVFTGSP
+335 GTGTATDIFTGSP

-365 HAFNND
+365 HAFNNAV
-371 ITVRQKFRYV
+371 TVRQKFRYV

-402 RYTGLVHDTLQSAI
+402 RYTGYVHDTLQSAI
-416 MDNQVEAKL
+416 MDNQVEARL

-441 ASKFTDRQGFGFG
+441 ASKFNDKQGFGFG
-454 VSDLNVASPVYAPE
+454 VSDLNLAAPVYAPE
-468 AIPDP
+468 SIPDP
-473 AISSSTQQ
+473 AISSSTAQ

-488 YIQDQAKLDHWI
+488 YVQDQARLDHWI
-500 LTMSGRSDWVRT
+500 LTLSGRSDWVST

-556 NLGVDPT
+556 NLGVDPS

-582 PPGTRS
+582 PQGTRS
-588 FITAAVF
+588 FIAAAVF
-595 DLTQSGGLVTTG
+595 DLTQEGGLVTTG

-613 RGEIQSRGFELQG
+613 RGEIQSRGFELQA

-651 DSTTIGKF
+651 DDSLIGKF

-669 LWGNYALPLAGPLA
+669 LWANYALPLAGPFA
-683 GLSVGAGVRYM
+683 GLSVGGGARYM

-711 LVDAALKYDFSQAA
+711 LIDAALKYDFGQAM

-730 LTFQVNAKN
+730 LQFQVNAKN